1 ITFLIVV
8 VAAYI
13 TADKFET
20 FIYISI
26 IAAGLIFQSF
36 EVIDFYYQA
45 TVQAK
50 YITVRRIIQLIISSS
65 LKIYFIL
72 VKADL
77 VWFVLVSLFDAVS
90 LAVFSWWI
98 YKFQNSSS
106 FLGYF
111 NRDTAKILLKDS
123 WPLLLSSLALAVYM
137 RIDQIIIKNLL
148 GDREVGLYSVVKT
161 LTEVWY
167 FIPMVITQS
176 VFPAI
181 VNAKKVSEE
190 EYYRRL
196 RKLFS
201 LLIWLSIF
209 ISLIFSIFSQ
219 NIVDILF
226 GRRYAEAGNLL
237 KFYIWT
243 IVFIYIGF
251 ATFQWLLAENL
262 QKFSFYRAL
271 TGAIVSFTLNLIF
284 IPKMGISGAVLSAIL
299 SYSIVSYFSLL
310 FSRKTI
316 RLFKIVNYSFFLRKN
331 YKLN

>member
-1 ITFLIVV
+1 
-8 VAAYI
+8 
-13 TADKFET
+13 
-20 FIYISI
+20 
-26 IAAGLIFQSF
+26 
-36 EVIDFYYQA
+36 
-45 TVQAK
+45 
-50 YITVRRIIQLIISSS
+50 
-65 LKIYFIL
+65 
-72 VKADL
+72 
-77 VWFVLVSLFDAVS
+77 LFDAIS

-123 WPLLLSSLALAVYM
+123 WPLLLSSLVVAVYM

-148 GDREVGLYSVVKT
+148 GDREVGLYSMVKT

-167 FIPMVITQS
+167 FIPMIITQS

-237 KFYIWT
+237 KFYIWNT
-243 IVFIYIGF
+243 VFVFIGV
-251 ATFQWLLAENL
+251 ATSQWFLTENL
-262 QKFSFYRAL
+262 QKLSFYRTL
-271 TGAIVSFTLNLIF
+271 FGGIINVILNLIL
-284 IPKMGISGAVLSAIL
+284 IPKIGVLGAVLSALI
-299 SYSIVSYFSLL
+299 SHAFTDYFYLL
-310 FSRKTI
+310 LNRKTI
-316 RLFKIVNYSFFLRKN
+316 NLFKIVTYSLFFDLK
-331 YKLN
+331 YKRSQ